1 MLASLFTPLDNSH
14 IFNIKILLQSFGN
27 IIVSN
32 FQLRICYLL
41 EIYSLMASNINIL
54 FFLLNLYIILI
65 TLLLEVFVDLK
76 GKKEKEKYTNDFFG

>member
-1 MLASLFTPLDNSH
+1 MLATLFAPLDNSH

-27 IIVSN
+27 IMIISN

-54 FFLLNLYIILI
+54 FFLLKFIYYSENYDKASFGSICRS
-65 TLLLEVFVDLK
+65 K
-76 GKKEKEKYTNDFFG
+76 RKKRKRKIYK